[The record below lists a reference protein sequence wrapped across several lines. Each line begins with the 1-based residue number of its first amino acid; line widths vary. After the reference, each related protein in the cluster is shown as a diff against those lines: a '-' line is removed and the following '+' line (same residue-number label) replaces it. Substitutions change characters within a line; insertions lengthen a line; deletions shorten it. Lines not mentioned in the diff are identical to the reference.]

1 MVMVAF
7 PMRSYKAPI
16 DFVSFGRDKNDN
28 NNEILGLPADSRPKC
43 RCRLG
48 KDGILMIP
56 RVFPK
61 TSARPSRLR
70 RREASTPAPAP
81 EEWLQEQ
88 RPSSYWVTTR
98 RPFPSLLFV
107 APLAIAYE
115 TAVFWRSGQ
124 GAIGGTR
131 AGADAWM
138 CQVLTSIG
146 LSHPWF
152 LPLLLAVILLG
163 WQVTSS
169 HRWRFSPSILGG
181 MIVESMTWAIA
192 LLGMGRLID
201 LGFSYMEQGH
211 LPLLAADPSAPR
223 HLDLTAVIGY
233 IGAGVYE
240 ETLFRLMLIP
250 AFFGTLRLLQMP
262 QVLSSSWAVTASALL
277 FALAH
282 HAGSPGEVFTWYA
295 FIFRWMAGVFFAW
308 VFVLRGFG
316 IAVGTHTAYDI
327 LVGWIG

>member
-1 MVMVAF
+1 M
-7 PMRSYKAPI
+7 
-16 DFVSFGRDKNDN
+16 
-28 NNEILGLPADSRPKC
+28 
-43 RCRLG
+43 
-48 KDGILMIP
+48 
-56 RVFPK
+56 
-61 TSARPSRLR
+61 
-70 RREASTPAPAP
+70 
-81 EEWLQEQ
+81 
-88 RPSSYWVTTR
+88 
-98 RPFPSLLFV
+98 

-115 TAVFWRSGQ
+115 SAVFWRSGP
-124 GAIGGTR
+124 GASGSGSR

-138 CQVLTSIG
+138 CQALASVG

-152 LPLLLAVILLG
+152 LPILLAVILLG
-163 WQVTSS
+163 WQVSSS
-169 HRWRFSPSILGG
+169 HDWRFSPSILGG
-181 MIVESMTWAIA
+181 MIVESVTWAIA

-201 LGFSYMEQGH
+201 LGFSYLEQGR
-211 LPLLAADPSAPR
+211 LPMLWPIRPR
-223 HLDLTAVIGY
+223 RFTRAFTTLIGY

-250 AFFGTLRLLQMP
+250 VFFGILRLLQMP

-282 HAGSPGEVFTWYA
+282 HAGSPGEAFTWYA